1 MYLGEIVL
9 SSIQVGM
16 KRKFVMMM
24 MKAQCE
30 KRVCEDDEG
39 TI

>member
-24 MKAQCE
+24 KAQCE
-30 KRVCEDDEG
+30 ERVCEDYEG